1 MFYVWIVII
10 YPEILSKIYAG
21 VSRCFRAVDFRISLD
36 GFFYEFRGIYVC
48 VFMRSDIVLNVMKIN
63 FRFFLNEVTF

>member
-1 MFYVWIVII
+1 M
-10 YPEILSKIYAG
+10 YPEILSKIYAW
-21 VSRCFRAVDFRISLD
+21 VSRCLRAVGFRISLD
-36 GFFYEFRGIYVC
+36 GFFYEFRCIYLC